1 MFASKV
7 IISEETRAKNQLSKR
22 QQGKLR
28 YQKLVEYEKSGE
40 LSYASTRNELAQ
52 MLGFPENNKTG
63 ISWVN
68 NMVNRGYIS
77 ETLHGYENGKMR
89 KEFHLTNKVPDYD
102 FERIKQNNKEY
113 KALKKAQEIVVAE
126 EVEKRKAENNL
137 VITKGD
143 LTITTTLASN
153 DIVHIIMGIIQ

>member
-7 IISEETRAKNQLSKR
+7 IISEETRAKNQISKR

-89 KEFHLTNKVPDYD
+89 KEYIYGDDFKESVYFTKNGDYREKNNETYCWTVYKNKICRTI
-102 FERIKQNNKEY
+102 ETMIK
-113 KALKKAQEIVVAE
+113 
-126 EVEKRKAENNL
+126 
-137 VITKGD
+137 KGELD
-143 LTITTTLASN
+143 LEDN
-153 DIVHIIMGIIQ
+153 

>member
-102 FERIKQNNKEY
+102 FKRIRQNNKKC
-113 KALKKAQEIVVAE
+113 KALKKAQEIAVAE
-126 EVEKRKAENNL
+126 EAEKRKSENNFI
-137 VITKGD
+137 ITKGD
-143 LTITTTLASN
+143 LTITTTLPDES
-153 DIVHIIMGIIQ
+153 IVRIISQII